1 MKWLTCFLLLIALP
15 VWADS
20 DADFLAVRDA
30 FRAGNAV
37 RLERLAQRFKHS
49 PMEVYVSYYRLRLGL
64 ENADVGQVKSFLA
77 RDEDTPLIDQLR
89 GEWLKV
95 LGKNQQWDSFDA
107 EYPRLL
113 NENTELTCY
122 ALQSRRRSHEQEA
135 LREARMLWFNS
146 SGQPESCGPLFDAA
160 LSAGI
165 ITGQDVWQRMR
176 LTLEAGNVTLAKK
189 LSEHLGG
196 DLAVSAAALGRAAA
210 DADRYLE
217 KVQLENASQGQRA
230 VALFALHRLAKQSPD
245 LAYGHWKRVATF
257 FTEGEQ
263 DYFYGWLGHEAA
275 RKLDSRALQWFGK
288 TTAVP
293 RNAQQAAWRVRAAL
307 RAQDWAEVLA
317 SVNAMSEQ
325 QQREDAWRYWKARAL
340 LALNKHVE
348 AQKLLAP
355 LSVEYHFYGQLADEE
370 LAATPVMSKAP
381 TTYKPDKQDIAAM
394 LALPGIQRTLALYR
408 MDMRKEARDEWRWT
422 LRNFNDQELLTA
434 AEIARRNEMYDRAI
448 GAAERTVNVHDFSL
462 RFLAPYRD
470 AMQTHIREY
479 GLEEAWVYG
488 LMRQESRFATSA
500 KSSVGAAGLM
510 QVMPSTADWIAK
522 KMGWKS
528 YRQSMLHQIDTNLK
542 LGTYYLKNVMSALD
556 DSPVLASA
564 AYNAGP
570 GRARRWRGDTP
581 MEGAIYAETIPFDET
596 RDYVKKV
603 MSNTVYYAS
612 QFNAAQMPLKQRLGV
627 IAGKAAD
634 NRQAVPD
641 EE

>member
-1 MKWLTCFLLLIALP
+1 MKWFTYFLLLIALP

-30 FRAGNAV
+30 FRAGDAV
-37 RLERLAQRFKHS
+37 RLERLARRLKHS
-49 PMEVYVSYYRLRLGL
+49 PMEVYASYYRLRLGL
-64 ENADVGQVKSFLA
+64 ENADTGQVKSFLA
-77 RDEDTPLIDQLR
+77 RDEDTPLVDQLR

-95 LGKNQQWDSFDA
+95 LGKKQQWDMFDA

-122 ALQSRRRSHEQEA
+122 ALQSRRRSQGYEA
-135 LREARMLWFNS
+135 LREARMLWFSS
-146 SGQPESCGPLFDAA
+146 SGQPESCGPLFEAA

-165 ITGQDVWQRMR
+165 ITGQDVWQRLR

-189 LSEHLGG
+189 LAEHLGG
-196 DLAVSAAALGRAAA
+196 DLVVSPAELGRAAA

-245 LAYGHWKRVATF
+245 LAYGHWKRVAAF
-257 FTEGEQ
+257 FTGGEQ
-263 DYFYGWLGHEAA
+263 NYFYGWLGLEAA
-275 RKLDSRALQWFGK
+275 RKLDDRALQWFEK
-288 TTAVP
+288 TP
-293 RNAQQAAWRVRAAL
+293 RMSLNAQQAAWRVRAAL

-340 LALNKHVE
+340 LALNKPVE

-355 LSVEYHFYGQLADEE
+355 LSVEHHFYGQLADEE
-370 LAATPVMSKAP
+370 LAATPVLSKTPA
-381 TTYKPDKQDIAAM
+381 TYKPDRQDIAAM

-470 AMQTHIREY
+470 AMQTHIREH

-500 KSSVGAAGLM
+500 KSGVGAVGLM
-510 QVMPSTADWIAK
+510 QVMPSTANWVAK

-542 LGTYYLKNVMSALD
+542 LGVFYLKNVMSALD

-570 GRARRWRGDTP
+570 GRARRWRGDAP
-581 MEGAIYAETIPFDET
+581 LEGAIYAETIPFDET

-627 IAGKAAD
+627 ISGKAAD
-634 NRQAVPD
+634 NRQPVPD